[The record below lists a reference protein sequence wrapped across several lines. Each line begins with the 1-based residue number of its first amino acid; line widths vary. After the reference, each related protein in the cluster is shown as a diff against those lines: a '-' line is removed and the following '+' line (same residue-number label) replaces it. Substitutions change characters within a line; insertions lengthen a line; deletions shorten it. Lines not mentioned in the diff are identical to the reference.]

1 MSYRLKDFVR
11 HLKTLKPFKRL
22 LYTKELV
29 CFRSYAKERRKN
41 MIPVKTYLNT
51 AELTEF
57 LSISKAT
64 LHGWERKL
72 EDFPPRYL
80 VAGTP
85 YFNVEE
91 INAWIATKATK
102 VTKAASA
109 SKEKSL

>member
-1 MSYRLKDFVR
+1 M
-11 HLKTLKPFKRL
+11 T
-22 LYTKELV
+22 
-29 CFRSYAKERRKN
+29 
-41 MIPVKTYLNT
+41 PVKTYLNT

-64 LHGWERKL
+64 LHVWERKL

-91 INAWIATKATK
+91 INAWIATKATRAAKAQK
-102 VTKAASA
+102 VAK
-109 SKEKSL
+109 

>member
-1 MSYRLKDFVR
+1 
-11 HLKTLKPFKRL
+11 
-22 LYTKELV
+22 
-29 CFRSYAKERRKN
+29 

-91 INAWIATKATK
+91 INAWIATKATRAAKAQK
-102 VTKAASA
+102 VAK
-109 SKEKSL
+109 